1 MKKKFEIENFDF
13 FYLVIILLT
22 YVLLTNTFF
31 NFEESLI
38 YGAADGLAY
47 FEISKNSPGFPEIS
61 LQPIHTERFFFPYF
75 IGLISKIFPIEIYDL
90 YRVLVV
96 FLLISINLILINI
109 LKTTKRTKLEILF
122 CIILFNFNPY
132 LSRFYISNPLIIN
145 DLIFIIGSVLC
156 LQGILKTEKRTIFF
170 GLVIACLARQS
181 GLAIPISLLFLK
193 FLQGNNFF
201 LNKKEIV
208 FSFLLFFIIYFI
220 SFFYSEFIPKY
231 EERSEQYFITIFGIF
246 IEDISLKQLIL
257 LFAWSFLSFAP
268 LVLFI
273 LLYFKFYKKNY
284 KLNKNLLVFSIS
296 LSVLLIGQGLL
307 QGYEV
312 SGKNII
318 RLTTQSFVHLLIFF
332 LLCSKEIKF
341 KFEIKL
347 FILMTVI
354 FIWNCHP
361 TFSIYS
367 FLESFRY

>member
-1 MKKKFEIENFDF
+1 M
-13 FYLVIILLT
+13 
-22 YVLLTNTFF
+22 
-31 NFEESLI
+31 
-38 YGAADGLAY
+38 
-47 FEISKNSPGFPEIS
+47 
-61 LQPIHTERFFFPYF
+61 
-75 IGLISKIFPIEIYDL
+75 
-90 YRVLVV
+90 
-96 FLLISINLILINI
+96 
-109 LKTTKRTKLEILF
+109 
-122 CIILFNFNPY
+122 
-132 LSRFYISNPLIIN
+132 
-145 DLIFIIGSVLC
+145 
-156 LQGILKTEKRTIFF
+156 
-170 GLVIACLARQS
+170 
-181 GLAIPISLLFLK
+181 
-193 FLQGNNFF
+193 NNFF

-273 LLYFKFYKKNY
+273 FLYFNFYKKNY

-318 RLTTQSFVHLLIFF
+318 RLTTQSFVHLLIFS